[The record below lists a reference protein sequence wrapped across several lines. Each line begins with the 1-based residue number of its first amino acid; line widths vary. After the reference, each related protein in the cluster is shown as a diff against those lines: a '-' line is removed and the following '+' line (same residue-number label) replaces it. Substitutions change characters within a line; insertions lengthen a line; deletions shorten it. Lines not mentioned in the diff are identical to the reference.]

1 MQKYDEML
9 AAKSRYM
16 AARDLLSSG
25 LSFTLEVKSKSV
37 GPATTFYRPMPQF
50 LEKKYYPHLKE
61 KVLSLKDTILD
72 ELAQEY
78 RDAKKAAIIELEA
91 LLRTLERDTI
101 ISPQEAREGLI

>member
-9 AAKSRYM
+9 AAKSRYI

-25 LSFTLEVKSKSV
+25 LSFKLEIKSSS
-37 GPATTFYRPMPQF
+37 ADSITTFYRPIPQF
-50 LEKKYYPHLKE
+50 LENKYYPHLKE
-61 KVLSLKDTILD
+61 KVISLKESILD

-78 RDAKKAAIIELEA
+78 RDARKAAMTELSA

-101 ISPQEAREGLI
+101 ISPREMDEGLI